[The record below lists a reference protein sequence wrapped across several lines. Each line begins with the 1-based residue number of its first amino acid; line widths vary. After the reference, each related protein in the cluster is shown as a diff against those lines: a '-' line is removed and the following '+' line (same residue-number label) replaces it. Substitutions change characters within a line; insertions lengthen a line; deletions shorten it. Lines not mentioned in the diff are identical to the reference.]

1 MGNQKNLLKNNEMLI
16 LLAQGLIVAVQLY
29 LLFCIYRLIDVFWG
43 VPLGFGVT
51 SFLYFTI
58 IKKGLKEKAKS
69 AGLVV
74 LKISLVI
81 MTLTLV
87 NIPLVK
93 LSQYK
98 YRTRNPL

>member
-29 LLFCIYRLIDVFWG
+29 LLFCIYRLIDVWG

-58 IKKGLKEKAKS
+58 IKGAE
-69 AGLVV
+69 GG
-74 LKISLVI
+74 KICRPGCSE
-81 MTLTLV
+81 
-87 NIPLVK
+87 NIPGYYD
-93 LSQYK
+93 SNPCK
-98 YRTRNPL
+98 YSFS